1 MDFNRSKALTGLCS
15 LIFPSVAKISLTGAI
30 VVRIL
35 TGIFA
40 GPAIPVTRGSLGP
53 WAPHDEYGRL
63 VSLQDWDENYLIR
76 RSQWISTFKFE
87 NTVNLINQIIGCP
100 IGICLTQGV
109 GGFISQYLGWP
120 AMFYITAGCCA
131 LWCIVWL
138 ILISDRPEGQFSKL
152 LGPI

>member
-1 MDFNRSKALTGLCS
+1 MDFNRHKALTGLCS

-63 VSLQDWDENYLIR
+63 VSLQD
-76 RSQWISTFKFE
+76 
-87 NTVNLINQIIGCP
+87 
-100 IGICLTQGV
+100 
-109 GGFISQYLGWP
+109 
-120 AMFYITAGCCA
+120 
-131 LWCIVWL
+131 
-138 ILISDRPEGQFSKL
+138 
-152 LGPI
+152 